1 MSVELLTKGI
11 ERIEA
16 LVNPITLVSPV
27 NKREVKFEFIESGE
41 IAPFEYAPKPDRAD
55 ARVLIDEL
63 RVLAADL
70 PDLARSIIEP
80 MLSALTLKVDLA
92 DALGTPRMRDI
103 SLALYGGLDR
113 DTVKCA
119 HRILLSPD
127 TSKRPE
133 RMIGAHEVA
142 DQLNESL
149 EAYGLGSWRATLD
162 DREITAVI
170 HSERRIRIPKR
181 KRFAPDHAHRLI
193 AHEVGVHVLRAEN
206 GRAQP
211 FSLLSVGLPG
221 YYETEEG
228 IAVYTEVSLGTISE
242 FTLRQYALRV
252 IAVENVLRNLSMLDS
267 CRRLRD
273 EFGLNDSQAFDISYR
288 AYRGGGLI
296 KDHVYLQGFYTVRE
310 FLRSHP
316 LEELYVGKV
325 GVEHR
330 RQIAALREQG
340 WVLDAQRLPDP
351 MPEHNGFVESL

>member
-1 MSVELLTKGI
+1 MTVQLLTEGI

-16 LVNPITLVSPV
+16 LVNPISVLAPT
-27 NKREVKFEFIESGE
+27 NKRDVKLGFIESGE
-41 IAPFEYAPKPDRAD
+41 IAPFEYAPLPDRSG
-55 ARVLIDEL
+55 ARTLLEEL
-63 RVLAADL
+63 RVMASDL
-70 PDLARSIIEP
+70 PDLPRSIVEP
-80 MLSALTLKVDLA
+80 MLSSLTLKIDLA
-92 DALGTPRMRDI
+92 DAIGSPRLRDI
-103 SLALYGGLDR
+103 SLAIYGGLES
-113 DTVKCA
+113 DTVKSA
-119 HRILLSPD
+119 HRFLRGPD
-127 TSKRPE
+127 PSTPPDHL
-133 RMIGAHEVA
+133 IGAQQVA
-142 DQLNESL
+142 DQLNASL
-149 EAYGLGSWRATLD
+149 ISYGLESWRATVD

-211 FSLLSVGLPG
+211 FSVLSVGLPG

-228 IAVYTEVSLGTISE
+228 LAVYTEVSLGTISE

-252 IAVENVLRNLSMLDS
+252 IAVENVLRGLSMLDS

-273 EFGLNDSQAFDISYR
+273 EFGLTDSQSFDISYR

-316 LEELYVGKV
+316 IEELYVGKV

-340 WVLDAQRLPDP
+340 WVHDAQRLPDP
-351 MPEHNGFVESL
+351 IPDHNGFVESL

>member
-1 MSVELLTKGI
+1 MSVEELTKGI

-16 LVNPITLVSPV
+16 LANPITAVSPL
-27 NKREVKFEFIESGE
+27 NKRGVKLDFLESGE
-41 IAPFEYAPKPDRAD
+41 IGTFEYAD
-55 ARVLIDEL
+55 APSVGEAREL
-63 RVLAADL
+63 LAHLRSLSHGLSDL
-70 PDLARSIIEP
+70 LRSIIEP
-80 MLSALTLKVDLA
+80 MLVQLELKIDLVGA
-92 DALGTPRMRDI
+92 VGSERMRDI

-127 TSKRPE
+127 TSRRPE
-133 RMIGAHEVA
+133 SMVGAEHVA
-142 DQLNESL
+142 DELNTALES
-149 EAYGLGSWRATLD
+149 YGLSSWRAVLD
-162 DREITAVI
+162 DREITAVV
-170 HSERRIRIPKR
+170 HSERRIRIPR
-181 KRFAPDHAHRLI
+181 HKRFAPDHAHRLI

-228 IAVYTEVSLGTISE
+228 IAVYTEVSLDTISE

-252 IAVENVLRNLSMLDS
+252 IAVENVLRGLSMVDS

-273 EFGLNDSQAFDISYR
+273 EFSLSDSQAFDISFR
-288 AYRGGGLI
+288 AYRGGGFV
-296 KDHVYLQGFYTVRE
+296 KDHVYLQGFYTVRD
-310 FLRSHP
+310 FLRTHE

-330 RQIAALREQG
+330 RQIAALRDQG
-340 WVLDAQRLPDP
+340 WVVDPAHVPDP

>member
-16 LVNPITLVSPV
+16 LVNPISIVSPI
-27 NKREVKFEFIESGE
+27 NKRDVKYRFIESGE
-41 IAPFEYAPKPDRAD
+41 LEPFAYAPLPDRSD
-55 ARVLIDEL
+55 ARELLEEL
-63 RVLAADL
+63 RVLASEL

-80 MLSALTLKVDLA
+80 MLSSLTLKIDLA
-92 DALGTPRMRDI
+92 DAIGSPRLRDI
-103 SLALYGGLDR
+103 SLALYGGLES
-113 DTVKCA
+113 DTVRCA
-119 HRILLSPD
+119 QRFLNSPD
-127 TSKRPE
+127 ASRPPE
-133 RMIGAHEVA
+133 HLIGAQEVA
-142 DQLNESL
+142 DQLNASL
-149 EAYGLGSWRATLD
+149 EAYGLRSWRATLD

-170 HSERRIRIPKR
+170 HSERRIRIPRR

-206 GRAQP
+206 GRLQP

-228 IAVYTEVSLGTISE
+228 LAVYTEVSLATIGE

-252 IAVENVLRNLSMLDS
+252 IAVENVLRGLSMLDS

-316 LEELYVGKV
+316 IEDLYVGKV

-340 WVLDAQRLPDP
+340 WVHDAKRLPDP
-351 MPEHNGFVESL
+351 IPEHNGFVESL